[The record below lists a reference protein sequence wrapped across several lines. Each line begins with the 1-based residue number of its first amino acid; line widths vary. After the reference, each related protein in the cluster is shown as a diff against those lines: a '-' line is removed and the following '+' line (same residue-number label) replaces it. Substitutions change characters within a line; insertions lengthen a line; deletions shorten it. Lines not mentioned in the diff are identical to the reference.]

1 MIVWIVERYRTWR
14 QTRRARKNV
23 GRWVRFPTYC
33 QWGMSIHEGKIIDVS
48 EIGYVIREGAFD
60 KHAWFH
66 EVEFI
71 EK

>member
-1 MIVWIVERYRTWR
+1 
-14 QTRRARKNV
+14 
-23 GRWVRFPTYC
+23 
-33 QWGMSIHEGKIIDVS
+33 MSIHEGKIIDVS

-60 KHAWFH
+60 KHAWFY